1 MDPNLLNILQ
11 RKPVVEKAEGVKIRV
26 GQAGKE
32 AIRNDESKVIETKV
46 VDRRGDT
53 FFNRE
58 EFTERLKQSKMS
70 KVVSKI
76 DTMPAKPVVPDTL
89 PISKKTVT
97 KLPSKIVLEEEEEL
111 AKPLAKPEVKA
122 TAKLV
127 IEGEDESPPLL
138 IESDDEE
145 ILVPMPESAKQKRT
159 YAKREKQYVDLG
171 PIDMI
176 RIGDTIIKDRLPKE
190 QEKVD
195 IKVSSYFMNNR
206 EYFINFINSL
216 FEPYREITMD
226 ETKNITC
233 DTIGQDTGEVSLLTH
248 QRIVRDYINLYTPY
262 RGLLL
267 FHGLGSGK
275 TCSSIAIAEGLKS
288 SRQVIVMTP
297 ASLRRNYLEEIKKCG
312 DLIYRKNQF
321 WEFIPT
327 GGNAKKEQV
336 LAKALGFVDKL
347 GREETDFIRKQGGAW
362 LVNVTKPSNFET
374 LESEEK
380 KSLDRQIDA
389 MIERK
394 YKFINYNGLRRDRF
408 RDMTNNYENN
418 IFDDSVVIIDEAHNL
433 VSRIVNKINKMS
445 KTMIKEME
453 SNTSGFDKP
462 LPTSLALQLYE
473 FLLRAKNCRIVLLSG
488 TPIIN
493 YPNEIGILFNILR
506 GYIKTWQFRLDTDVP
521 GKKITKE
528 TIGQLFSADKTVD
541 YVDYQPTSRVLTITR
556 NPFGF
561 ESKIT
566 GSGYKGVTGEKKER
580 VDPETGAKV
589 LDERGMM
596 SDEEFIKKIVSK
608 LMKEDIKPVQQG
620 SSFTANLALP
630 DKLEEFTNYF
640 LDKTTGAVTNIEKFK
655 KRIMGLTSYFRSA
668 QEELLPRYDK
678 VKDTT
683 IDSIPMS
690 MYQFKVYEAA
700 RHEERKAEKPTK
712 GKVDTSGLFKDSSS
726 TYRIFSRMACNFVM
740 PAEIGRP
747 IPKKFRAKAIVDAT
761 GTASASATATATE
774 VKKGGQN
781 GGETPPDEEPVGD
794 ALEEPVG
801 EALEEEIVVA
811 PKAKV
816 KKTVKFVSPLALA
829 KAKTETTL
837 TTALEATA
845 TALDLPEEDILE
857 GLDLTED
864 EFVLPEI
871 KDEDAKNRDED
882 ELEGDEV
889 LELAGDATYKAEI
902 TKALQLLKRNA
913 KIYLSPTDPRGLQ
926 KLSPKFLRML
936 ENIQSPENPGLHLI
950 YSQFRSMEGIGI
962 FTMVLEANGFARF
975 KIRRSGTDGWDLDMA
990 EEDIGKP
997 TYALYTGTEEAEERE
1012 IIRNI
1017 YNGAWKYVP
1026 TNIARKL
1033 ARISNNNNMG
1043 EIIKVLMIT
1052 AAGSEG
1058 INLRN
1063 TRFVHI
1069 MEPYWHPVR
1078 VEQVIGR
1085 ARRICSHQDL
1095 PPELQTVEVFIYLM
1109 TLTPE
1114 QLKSDEA
1121 IELKLKDQSRFAPY
1135 RPLTSDEN
1143 LFEIS
1148 TIKEGITNQLT
1159 KGIKESS
1166 IDCAVHVK
1174 SSRKEGLQCLSF
1186 GNPKPNS
1193 FSYNPSYAKDENDT
1207 VSTLNK
1213 TTIKWE
1219 GRELMDKNGRKFVI
1233 NEQDNYV
1240 YDYESYIAAKTIPG
1254 ANPIRIGRYV
1264 VINGKGKIEKLA
1276 S

>member
-11 RKPVVEKAEGVKIRV
+11 KKPVVGEKEGVKIKIGGPLV
-26 GQAGKE
+26 ENNGDNKE
-32 AIRNDESKVIETKV
+32 VITKV
-46 VDRRGDT
+46 VDRRADT

-58 EFTERLKQSKMS
+58 ELTKRLQEAKKS
-70 KVVSKI
+70 KVITKMEREVKPISTVKPIVEEKKVSVSKKLPTNI
-76 DTMPAKPVVPDTL
+76 LLEEGEEEVIVPAKPTFNL
-89 PISKKTVT
+89 I
-97 KLPSKIVLEEEEEL
+97 EE
-111 AKPLAKPEVKA
+111 
-122 TAKLV
+122 
-127 IEGEDESPPLL
+127 GESPPLL
-138 IESDDEE
+138 GEVEVPAES
-145 ILVPMPESAKQKRT
+145 ILEPTMPVTSKLVSKSRKT
-159 YAKREKQYVDLG
+159 YPKKDTYIDLG
-171 PIDMI
+171 PIDMVQ
-176 RIGDTIIKDRLPKE
+176 IGDTILKDRLPPPA
-190 QEKVD
+190 EKVD

-216 FEPYREITMD
+216 FEPYRKLIMD
-226 ETKNITC
+226 DSKNITC
-233 DTIGQDTGEVSLLTH
+233 DNIGQDTGEVSLLTH

-267 FHGLGSGK
+267 YHGLGSGK

-327 GGNAKKEQV
+327 GGDKAKEQL
-336 LAKALGFVDKL
+336 LAKALGFVDKT
-347 GREETDFIRKQGGAW
+347 GKEDTTFIHRQGGAW
-362 LVNVTKPSNFET
+362 LVNITKPSNFDK

-380 KSLDRQIDA
+380 KSLDKQLDA

-408 RDMTNNYENN
+408 RDMTNNYETNL
-418 IFDDSVVIIDEAHNL
+418 FDDAVVIIDEAHNL

-445 KTMIKEME
+445 KKKEE
-453 SNTSGFDKP
+453 EDKAGFDKP
-462 LPTSLALQLYE
+462 LPTVLALQLYE

-528 TIGQLFSADKTVD
+528 LINQIFASDKVVD
-541 YVDYQPTSRVLTITR
+541 YIDYQPTSRLLTVTR

-561 ESKIT
+561 ESKVT
-566 GSGYKGVTGEKKER
+566 ETSGYKGVTNDKKER
-580 VDPETGAKV
+580 KDPVTGAKII
-589 LDERGMM
+589 DERGMI
-596 SDEEFIKKIVSK
+596 SDEEFIKKLVSK
-608 LMKEDIKPVQQG
+608 LMNNEIKPVQQG
-620 SSFTANLALP
+620 TSFTANLALP
-630 DKLEEFTNYF
+630 DKLEEFLNYF
-640 LDKTTGAVTNIEKFK
+640 IDKTTGAVTNIEKFK

-678 VKDTT
+678 VLNTK
-683 IDSIPMS
+683 IEMIPMS
-690 MYQFKVYEAA
+690 MYQFKIYEDA
-700 RHEERKAEKPTK
+700 RQQERKSEKTNK
-712 GKVDTSGLFKDSSS
+712 KKAGKVDANGLFADSSS

-740 PAEIGRP
+740 PPEIERP
-747 IPKKFRAKAIVDAT
+747 IPQKFRQKMVAT
-761 GTASASATATATE
+761 VSE
-774 VKKGGQN
+774 QD
-781 GGETPPDEEPVGD
+781 GGEPGDEEEPV
-794 ALEEPVG
+794 ANPS
-801 EALEEEIVVA
+801 EEEEEVIIPA
-811 PKAKV
+811 PVKQ
-816 KKTVKFVSPLALA
+816 KKTVKFVSPV
-829 KAKTETTL
+829 KE
-837 TTALEATA
+837 TA
-845 TALDLPEEDILE
+845 TAAAKKDILDEIDLEEDIDL
-857 GLDLTED
+857 LD
-864 EFVLPEI
+864 I

-889 LELAGDATYKAEI
+889 LALSGDVAYRNAI
-902 TKALQLLKRNA
+902 SRALKMLKRGESV
-913 KIYLSPTDPRGLQ
+913 YLSDTDPNGLE
-926 KLSPKFLRML
+926 KLSPKFLKML
-936 ENIQSPENPGLHLI
+936 ENIENPENAGLHLI

-975 KIRRSGTDGWDLDMA
+975 KIKRSGVDGWELDMS
-990 EEDIGKP
+990 EEDLGKP

-1017 YNGAWKYVP
+1017 YNGAWKYIP
-1026 TNIARKL
+1026 TNIARRLGK
-1033 ARISNNNNMG
+1033 ISNNNNLG
-1043 EIIKVLMIT
+1043 EVIKVLMIT

-1078 VEQVIGR
+1078 IEQVIGR

-1095 PPELQTVEVFIYLM
+1095 PAALQTVEVFIYLM

-1114 QLKSDEA
+1114 QLETDMA
-1121 IELKLKDQSRFAPY
+1121 IELKLKDLSRRAPY

-1148 TIKEGITNQLT
+1148 NIKEGITNQLT

-1186 GNPKPNS
+1186 GNAKPNE

-1213 TTIKWE
+1213 QVITWV
-1219 GRELMDKNGRKFVI
+1219 GRELTDRHGQKYVI

-1240 YDYESYIAAKTIPG
+1240 YDYDSYIQAKTNPG
-1254 ANPIRIGRYV
+1254 VNLIRIGKFV
-1264 VINGKGKIEKLA
+1264 TVNGKAKIEKL
-1276 S
+1276 